1 MGIDVCLVSPP
12 KRAYNHHRPPLAL
25 MLLASALEKN
35 GIRTEI
41 VDPKSETAVV
51 GSQHDKIVGC
61 ILKQIEK
68 LNPGIVGITCYTPEF
83 NDVIEISNKIKKINR
98 DVKII
103 VGGVH
108 PTLRPKEFF
117 WEGSPVDF
125 VVIGEGEVTLHELAH
140 AILDNKNYNDISGIG
155 YYDKTRNEY
164 VQTEA
169 RPLINDLDAMPF
181 PAYDK
186 VDMKY
191 YTLPNPY
198 SVRGLFLSSFYILV
212 GRGCPSQC
220 TFCVSAEMRKVLA
233 PGKSLRCRSAK
244 NVVDEIEFLKKTYGI
259 DSFYFID
266 DNFTIRK
273 DLVSDICDELI
284 KRKLNLIWAC
294 SARINTVS
302 EELLQKMRKSGCIQ
316 VDFGVESGSPDV
328 LKRLKKGIKVDHV
341 KNIFD
346 ICHRTGMRTFA
357 NILINTPEETEEDLK
372 LTLELLDSINPT
384 VTSFNIFIPYIGTE
398 IYEKQNV
405 NLNPEEYYL
414 LSEPPREL
422 VLDPRFRFAKHNLDF
437 NEFYIKNHKKYN
449 SLFAFL
455 PDYFSKIYL
464 TQIFKSRRKAEYIL
478 QTGALFK
485 EFVKQ
490 VWQT

>member
-25 MLLASALEKN
+25 MLLASVLEKN
-35 GIRTEI
+35 GIRTGI
-41 VDPKSETAVV
+41 IDPKSEKDIVDR
-51 GSQHDKIVGC
+51 QHDIIMEY
-61 ILKQIEK
+61 ILEQIGK

-83 NDVIEISNKIKKINR
+83 NDVILLSNKIKELHPHI
-98 DVKII
+98 KII

-108 PTLRPKEFF
+108 PTLRQREFF
-117 WEGSPVDF
+117 FEGSPVDF
-125 VVIGEGEVTLHELAH
+125 VVIGEGEITLYELAH
-140 AILDNKNYNDISGIG
+140 ALLTDENHNDIPGIG
-155 YYDKTRNEY
+155 YYDKTKKEY
-164 VQTEA
+164 VQTKA
-169 RPLINDLDAMPF
+169 RPLIDDLDAMPF

-220 TFCVSAEMRKVLA
+220 TFCVSAEMRKILA

-244 NVVDEIEFLKKTYGI
+244 NVVDEIELLKKTYGI

-266 DNFTIRK
+266 DNFTIQK
-273 DLVSDICDELI
+273 DLVSNICDELI

-302 EELLQKMRKSGCIQ
+302 EELLQKMKKSGCIQ
-316 VDFGVESGSPDV
+316 VDFGVESGSPEV
-328 LKRLKKGIKVDHV
+328 LKRLKKGIKVDQV
-341 KNIFD
+341 KNIFE

-357 NILINTPEETEEDLK
+357 NILINTPEETEEDLN
-372 LTLELLDSINPT
+372 LTLDLLDTIHPT

-405 NLNPEEYYL
+405 NLDPDEYHL
-414 LSEPPREL
+414 LSEPPRDL

-437 NEFYIKNHKKYN
+437 NEFYKNNHKKYN

-455 PDYFSKIYL
+455 PDYFSITYAK
-464 TQIFKSRRKAEYIL
+464 QIFRSRRKAEYFF

-485 EFVKQ
+485 EFIKQ
-490 VWQT
+490 IWQT